1 MGCVAVSCELAI
13 TIGKMTPKTIHHQ
26 NLYHLPKKGKPLM
39 KRKVN
44 IAVIGTGRMGSVH
57 VANLVQK
64 IPDANLI
71 AICDIRLNV
80 AQKVADEFGIDQ
92 VVQDYHELLDNPE
105 IEAVLI
111 ASSTNTHADIINN
124 CAQAGKHIFCEKPLA
139 LELES
144 IDKALAAVEKS
155 KVKLQVG
162 FNRRFDKSFRKV
174 RDIVQSGQIGKP
186 CILRITNRDPELPNK
201 EFLKVSG
208 GMFLDMTIHD
218 FDMVRFQ
225 IGEVDEVYAIGNV
238 MIDEELKSFGDIDTD
253 IVTLKFK
260 NGAIGAID
268 NSRQAVYGYDQ
279 RLEVFCLNGMAK
291 ADNELENT
299 VTSANESGFTSSR
312 LPYFFMERYAP
323 CYVEEVRQ
331 FVDCVRDDL
340 PTPTTGEDGRKAVV
354 LGYAAWKSFHENRPV
369 KISEIG

>member
-1 MGCVAVSCELAI
+1 ME
-13 TIGKMTPKTIHHQ
+13 
-26 NLYHLPKKGKPLM
+26 
-39 KRKVN
+39 RKVN

-64 IPDANLI
+64 IPEANLV
-71 AICDIRLNV
+71 AICDIRLDV
-80 AQKVADEFGIDQ
+80 AQQVADEFGIDR
-92 VVQDYHELLDNPE
+92 VVQDYHDLLVDDG

-111 ASSTNTHADIINN
+111 ATSTNTHAEIIID

-139 LELES
+139 LDLES
-144 IDKALAAVEKS
+144 IDVALAAVQKAN
-155 KVKLQVG
+155 VKLQVG
-162 FNRRFDKSFRKV
+162 FNRRFDKSFQKV
-174 RDIVQSGQIGKP
+174 REIVRSGEIGKP

-201 EFLKVSG
+201 DFLRVSG

-218 FDMVRFQ
+218 FDMARFQ
-225 IGEVDEVYAIGNV
+225 IGEVEEVYALGNV

-291 ADNELENT
+291 ADNQMENT
-299 VTSANESGFTSSR
+299 VTTGNVDGFTASR
-312 LPYFFMERYAP
+312 LPFFFMQRYAP
-323 CYVEEVRQ
+323 CYVDEVRE
-331 FVDCVRDDL
+331 FVECVREDL
-340 PTPTTGEDGRKAVV
+340 PTPTTGDDGRKAVV
-354 LGYAAWKSFHENRPV
+354 LGYAAWKSYHENRPV
-369 KISEIG
+369 KLSEFGQE

>member
-1 MGCVAVSCELAI
+1 
-13 TIGKMTPKTIHHQ
+13 
-26 NLYHLPKKGKPLM
+26 M

-64 IPDANLI
+64 IPEANLV
-71 AICDIRLNV
+71 AICDIRLDV

-92 VVQDYHELLDNPE
+92 VAQDYHELLDNPE

-111 ASSTNTHADIINN
+111 ASSTNTHADIIID

-139 LELES
+139 LELEN
-144 IDKALAAVEKS
+144 IDKALAAVKQA

-162 FNRRFDKSFRKV
+162 FNRRFDKSFLKV
-174 RDIVQSGQIGKP
+174 REIVQSGQIGKP

-291 ADNELENT
+291 ADNEMENT
-299 VTSANESGFTSSR
+299 VTSADKSGFTSSR
-312 LPYFFMERYAP
+312 LPFFFMERYAP
-323 CYVEEVRQ
+323 CYVEEVLQ
-331 FVDCVRDDL
+331 FVDCVRDDR